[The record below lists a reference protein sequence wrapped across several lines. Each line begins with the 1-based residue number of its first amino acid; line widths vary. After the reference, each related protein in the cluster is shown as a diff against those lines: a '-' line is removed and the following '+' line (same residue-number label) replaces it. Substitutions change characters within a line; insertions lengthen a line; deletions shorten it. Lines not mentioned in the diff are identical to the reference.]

1 MPAGIVI
8 HSTLI
13 WTNRLT
19 QSFWSTFFQHY
30 LFKTKTHLLWSQREF
45 SSECQHLCYFI
56 LWLPK
61 QELPIIP
68 YYTVILLGIQSC
80 FHEVET
86 SYHLPLLATEL
97 GAFSK
102 PPHSLRVS
110 FLGRHN
116 SKHQTILPSKKPQSI
131 ILSCIYSIKLLSA
144 RLFFDISPSFRTYFW
159 IPKPVK
165 NKHWKILS
173 YIVLQK

>member
-19 QSFWSTFFQHY
+19 QTFWSTFFQHY
-30 LFKTKTHLLWSQREF
+30 LFKTKTQLLWSQREF
-45 SSECQHLCYFI
+45 ASECQHLCFFI

-68 YYTVILLGIQSC
+68 YYTVILRGIQSC

-86 SYHLPLLATEL
+86 SYCLPLLATEL

-102 PPHSLRVS
+102 PPHSLHVS

-116 SKHQTILPSKKPQSI
+116 SKLQTILSYEWKKKSQNI
-131 ILSCIYSIKLLSA
+131 VLSCIYSIKLLSA
-144 RLFFDISPSFRTYFW
+144 RLFPDIFPLFED
-159 IPKPVK
+159 
-165 NKHWKILS
+165 LS
-173 YIVLQK
+173 VFLFLSE

>member
-30 LFKTKTHLLWSQREF
+30 LFKTKTQLLWSQREF
-45 SSECQHLCYFI
+45 ASECQHPCYFI

-61 QELPIIP
+61 QELPVIP

-86 SYHLPLLATEL
+86 SYRLPLLATEL

-102 PPHSLRVS
+102 PPRSLHVS

-116 SKHQTILPSKKPQSI
+116 SKLQTILPHERKKPQNI
-131 ILSCIYSIKLLSA
+131 IPSCIYRIKLLPAS
-144 RLFFDISPSFRTYFW
+144 LFPDIFPFFQDKSVFIF
-159 IPKPVK
+159 
-165 NKHWKILS
+165 LS
-173 YIVLQK
+173 E

>member
-19 QSFWSTFFQHY
+19 QSFWSTFFQCY
-30 LFKTKTHLLWSQREF
+30 LFKTKTQLLWSRREF
-45 SSECQHLCYFI
+45 ASECQHLCYFI

-68 YYTVILLGIQSC
+68 YYTVILWGIQSC
-80 FHEVET
+80 FQEVET
-86 SYHLPLLATEL
+86 SYCLPLLATEL
-97 GAFSK
+97 GVFSK
-102 PPHSLRVS
+102 PPHSQRVS

-116 SKHQTILPSKKPQSI
+116 SKLQTILPYEWKKNPKTLYYHVYIVSNSYVQACF
-131 ILSCIYSIKLLSA
+131 LT
-144 RLFFDISPSFRTYFW
+144 FFPSFRT
-159 IPKPVK
+159 
-165 NKHWKILS
+165 
-173 YIVLQK
+173 